1 MTAIPDGLVIVHS
14 DPLFVV
20 VDKPGGLLSVP
31 GRGPE
36 NQDCAV
42 SRLKALY
49 PDCIEQPSVH
59 RLDQDTSGLLVMA
72 LTAEAHRAL
81 SIQFMERLVGKRYVA
96 LIDGVVAA
104 DSGIIELA
112 FRLDPDNRPYHVYD
126 PERGKPGVTRANSG
140 WSRAA
145 PVSSSCRSRAAPISS
160 GCTPPTR
167 RASGSPSLA
176 TGSTAR
182 AQDRGSSSCTH
193 QPCAFVIPP
202 PGKALSFPRRR
213 HSDRV
218 PFEALRFRL
227 RPFFRKWQIQYLER
241 ARNPLRSLSNMFDQ
255 TESEE

>member
-1 MTAIPDGLVIVHS
+1 MTDIPDGLVIVHS

-20 VDKPGGLLSVP
+20 IDKPGGLLSVP

-96 LIDGVVAA
+96 LIDGLVAA

-126 PERGKPGVTRANSG
+126 PERGKPGVTRWRKLAMEQ
-140 WSRAA
+140 
-145 PVSSSCRSRAAPISS
+145 
-160 GCTPPTR
+160 GCTRVEFMP
-167 RASGSPSLA
+167 L
-176 TGSTAR
+176 TGR
-182 AQDRGSSSCTH
+182 TH
-193 QPCAFVIPP
+193 QLRLHSAHENGLGFPIVGDRLYGTGTG
-202 PGKALSFPRRR
+202 PGQLKLHAST
-213 HSDRV
+213 
-218 PFEALRFRL
+218 LRFRHPATRQSL
-227 RPFFRKWQIQYLER
+227 EFSSPPPF
-241 ARNPLRSLSNMFDQ
+241 
-255 TESEE
+255 

>member
-1 MTAIPDGLVIVHS
+1 MTGVPDGLVIVHS

-96 LIDGVVAA
+96 LIDGAVAA

-126 PERGKPGVTRANSG
+126 PERGKPGVTRWRKLAMEQ
-140 WSRAA
+140 
-145 PVSSSCRSRAAPISS
+145 
-160 GCTPPTR
+160 GCTRVEFMP
-167 RASGSPSLA
+167 L
-176 TGSTAR
+176 TGR
-182 AQDRGSSSCTH
+182 TH
-193 QPCAFVIPP
+193 QLRLHSAHEKGLGFPIVGDRLYGTGTG
-202 PGKALSFPRRR
+202 PGQLKLHAST
-213 HSDRV
+213 
-218 PFEALRFRL
+218 LRFRHPATRQSL
-227 RPFFRKWQIQYLER
+227 EFSSPPPF
-241 ARNPLRSLSNMFDQ
+241 
-255 TESEE
+255 